1 MELVGKGRASAQYS
15 KDRLLL
21 APSIPR
27 PERRGLWHA
36 KPTAAT
42 ITCINSMNLLIG
54 VVWEVSLQFYMG
66 VGGWGGRELGS
77 AGLAIASGRTGI

>member
-1 MELVGKGRASAQYS
+1 MPSILRTVPFP
-15 KDRLLL
+15 L

-27 PERRGLWHA
+27 PERRRLWCA

-42 ITCINSMNLLIG
+42 ITCINLVNLLIG

-66 VGGWGGRELGS
+66 WGWAVGRQGT
-77 AGLAIASGRTGI
+77 GLSWPSHCLR